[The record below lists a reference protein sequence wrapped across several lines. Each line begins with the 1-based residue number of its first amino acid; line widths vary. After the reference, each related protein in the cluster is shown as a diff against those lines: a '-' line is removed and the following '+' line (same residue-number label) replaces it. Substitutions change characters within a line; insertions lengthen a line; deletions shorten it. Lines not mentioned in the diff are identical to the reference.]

1 MKLTT
6 TITPT
11 MISTVVK
18 GIGIPAAASTPQMT
32 NRESPISM
40 ASRRA
45 RMALGTTFT
54 EATHR
59 LATV

>member
-1 MKLTT
+1 
-6 TITPT
+6 